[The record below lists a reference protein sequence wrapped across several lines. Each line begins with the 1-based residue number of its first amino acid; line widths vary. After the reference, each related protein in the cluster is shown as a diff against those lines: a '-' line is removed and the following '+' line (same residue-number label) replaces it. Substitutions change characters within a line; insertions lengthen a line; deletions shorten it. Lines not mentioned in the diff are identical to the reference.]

1 MSFVSTSPG
10 FAASL
15 PSALAATFLGSVPA
29 GAVSDPGA
37 VNRLM
42 ILSGL
47 VIAGLLLF
55 TIYGLYRLHR
65 RLQHNLGDSGGDFPS
80 ASIPLVNVQQLLA
93 RIKVQDEELG
103 QLRREALQRE
113 RDTLRISQ
121 QVLSQLPS
129 GVIFFDRWG
138 RVRDANPAAR
148 SALGYTS
155 PEGLLAVELLRDAVV
170 REEDGASLGRASDL
184 VRQGLSTELSLQR
197 KTMDYATPAGEHR
210 LLGVTMFPLRADGT
224 TNGLICLLT
233 DLTTIRALQDEVQRR
248 RNLSSLGEMSA
259 GIAHEFKNSLATISG
274 YAQML
279 YRTLHEEDGV
289 ARQHVTRILDQVQ
302 SLTTV
307 ATEFLTFAR
316 PLELITSRVDL
327 NFVVRESI
335 ANVQAQDFPLVEL
348 RLRDELPEIPG
359 DPILLGNV
367 FMNLLRNSCQAIAD
381 QGQPGTVEVRLDG
394 LDEWQVLISVH
405 DTGPGVPAEIRDK
418 IFIPFFTTK
427 ATGNGLGLAMVHK
440 IVTAHQGRVQLSESK
455 PGHTSF
461 VVSLPMNLPMNLPDP
476 TSETVFHEPGTEARL
491 APPTVPL

>member
-1 MSFVSTSPG
+1 MIVNLVPADSVTAPFLSVLLNAVSVPVDLNRLIS
-10 FAASL
+10 
-15 PSALAATFLGSVPA
+15 LAATVL
-29 GAVSDPGA
+29 
-37 VNRLM
+37 
-42 ILSGL
+42 
-47 VIAGLLLF
+47 AGLLLF
-55 TIYGLYRLHR
+55 TIFGLYRLHR
-65 RLQHNLGDSGGDFPS
+65 RMQHSFGESTDPAGTADPFGP
-80 ASIPLVNVQQLLA
+80 APIPLANLQQLLA

-148 SALGYTS
+148 NALGYAS
-155 PEGLLAVELLRDAVV
+155 PEGLLAIELLRDAAV
-170 REEDGASLGRASDL
+170 REEDGATVGRASDL
-184 VRQGLSTELSLQR
+184 IRQGLATELSLQR
-197 KTMDYATPAGEHR
+197 KNMDYFTPAGEHR
-210 LLGVTMFPLRADGT
+210 VLGITMFPLRADGA

-233 DLTTIRALQDEVQRR
+233 DLTAIRALHDELQRR

-279 YRTLHEEDGV
+279 YRSLDENAT
-289 ARQHVTRILDQVQ
+289 APRQHAVRILDQVQ
-302 SLTTV
+302 NLTTV

-316 PLELITSRVDL
+316 PLDLITSRVDL
-327 NFVVRESI
+327 NRVVQESI
-335 ANVQAQDFPLVEL
+335 VNVQAQNFPQIEL

-359 DPILLGNV
+359 DPVLLGTV

-381 QGQPGTVEVRLDG
+381 QGESGTVEVRLDV

-405 DTGPGVPAEIRDK
+405 DTGPGVPSDIRDK

-427 ATGNGLGLAMVHK
+427 ATGNGLGLAMVYK
-440 IVTAHQGRVQLSESK
+440 IVSAHQGRVQLVESV
-455 PGHTSF
+455 PSHTAF
-461 VVSLPMNLPMNLPDP
+461 VVTLPLNLPLNLPDP
-476 TSETVFHEPGTEARL
+476 ASGTVFHAPGTDSRL

>member
-1 MSFVSTSPG
+1 MTVFLFHPG
-10 FAASL
+10 LPYAALLDWARSGT
-15 PSALAATFLGSVPA
+15 A
-29 GAVSDPGA
+29 SDPTA
-37 VNRLM
+37 IDRL
-42 ILSGL
+42 IAGSGL
-47 VIAGLLLF
+47 VISTLLLF
-55 TIYGLYRLHR
+55 TAFGLYRLHR
-65 RLQHNLGDSGGDFPS
+65 RMQHTLGDTGTEFEP
-80 ASIPLVNVQQLLA
+80 APIPLANVQQLLA
-93 RIKVQDEELG
+93 RVKVQDEELG

-148 SALGYTS
+148 SALGYAS
-155 PEGLLAVELLRDAVV
+155 PEGLLAVELLRDALM
-170 REEDGASLGRASDL
+170 REEDGTSLGRASDL
-184 VRQGLSTELSLQR
+184 IRQGLATELSLQR
-197 KTMDYATPAGEHR
+197 KNMDYATPAGEHR
-210 LLGVTMFPLRADGT
+210 LLGVTMFPLRADGA

-233 DLTTIRALQDEVQRR
+233 DLTAIRALQDEVQRR

-279 YRTLHEEDGV
+279 YRSLDENAV
-289 ARQHVTRILDQVQ
+289 VSRQHVTRILDQVQ
-302 SLTTV
+302 NLTTV

-327 NFVVRESI
+327 NYVVRESI
-335 ANVQAQDFPLVEL
+335 ANVQAQDFPHIEL

-381 QGQPGTVEVRLDG
+381 QGESGRVEVHLDG

-405 DTGPGVPAEIRDK
+405 DTGPGVPTDIRDK

-440 IVTAHQGRVQLSESK
+440 IVTAHQGRVQLIESM
-455 PGHTSF
+455 PGHTAF
-461 VVSLPMNLPMNLPDP
+461 VISLPLNLPLNLPDP
-476 TSETVFHEPGTEARL
+476 TSETVFHEPGAATRL
-491 APPTVPL
+491 SPPTVPL